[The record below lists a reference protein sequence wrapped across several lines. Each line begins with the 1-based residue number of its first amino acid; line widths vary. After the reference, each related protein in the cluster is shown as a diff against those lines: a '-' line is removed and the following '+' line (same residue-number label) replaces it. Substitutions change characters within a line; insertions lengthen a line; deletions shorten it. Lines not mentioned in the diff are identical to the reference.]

1 MALPIIQADDISK
14 VYRLGTL
21 GSTSIKKD
29 LKRWWLKNVL
39 KKDNAYFGGVIGE
52 EESQKQDFWALRN
65 ISFGINEGEVLGIIG
80 SNGAGKSTLL
90 KILSRITKPSSG
102 TVRGRGKISSL
113 LEVGTGFHP
122 DLTGKENIYLN
133 GEGKVNR
140 RVNLIF
146 RMQ

>member
-52 EESQKQDFWALRN
+52 EEYQKQDFWALRN

-102 TVRGRGKISSL
+102 SVRGRGKISSL

-122 DLTGKENIYLN
+122 DLTG
-133 GEGKVNR
+133 R
-140 RVNLIF
+140 
-146 RMQ
+146 